1 MTDSDEA
8 KLAWL
13 HKDGT
18 EQLVIDL
25 PKDLAA
31 WVNAR
36 AKRLGVPVS
45 QVVAEAIEGMI
56 TGQNKESPQPRP
68 GA

>member
-1 MTDSDEA
+1 MESDET

-18 EQLVIDL
+18 EQLVVFL
-25 PKDLAA
+25 PRDLAA
-31 WVNAR
+31 WVKAR
-36 AKRLGVPVS
+36 AERLGVPVS

-56 TGQNKESPQPRP
+56 TGQN
-68 GA
+68 